1 MGGLEPSTPCMSS
14 KYSNQLSYTLK
25 VYLSISY
32 LFENSKINF
41 NLKNI
46 TKFSILFLTSECGYV
61 IMTILYLEFFG
72 EDIMKPQYLANESEM
87 LSNNDERIELPTII
101 SHAVGNAMAEV
112 VPALSSVLRL
122 ANLPLPVH
130 NFVARAEMVARDL
143 SAKTAALVELFSETD
158 SVSRPKMISLEIVQF
173 FEALTS
179 HLNETLADKT
189 SGSIEF
195 VLADDSER
203 GIILD
208 SKRVATILYHL
219 VANSLQHGR
228 TKNKN
233 IKLICKVTTDYFEMI
248 VRDYGGGV
256 PKEIQP
262 VLFTKFLEEFNIKQA
277 MVAGLPPRICGL
289 GLPLCRRLAHD
300 MDGELLFRNYRS
312 GAQFTLRVPQN
323 SHAMQEPTIYYPDDA
338 LLQSCMTSLWLYLEE
353 QKEKE
358 KKH

>member
-1 MGGLEPSTPCMSS
+1 MKS
-14 KYSNQLSYTLK
+14 QH
-25 VYLSISY
+25 
-32 LFENSKINF
+32 
-41 NLKNI
+41 
-46 TKFSILFLTSECGYV
+46 LT
-61 IMTILYLEFFG
+61 
-72 EDIMKPQYLANESEM
+72 NESEIS
-87 LSNNDERIELPTII
+87 SNNDVKIELPRII

-112 VPALSSVLRL
+112 VPALNSVLRL
-122 ANLPLPVH
+122 THLPLQVH
-130 NFVARAEMVARDL
+130 DFVVRAEMIARDL
-143 SAKTAALVELFSETD
+143 TAKTNSLSELFSETD

-195 VLADDSER
+195 VLDDDSER

-233 IKLICKVTTDYFEMI
+233 IKLICKVTKDYFEMI

-262 VLFTKFLEEFNIKQA
+262 VLFTKFLEEFNIKEA
-277 MVAGLPPRICGL
+277 MVAGLPPRICGI
-289 GLPLCRRLAHD
+289 GLPLCRKLAHD
-300 MDGELLFRNYRS
+300 MDGEIAFRNYRS

-323 SHAMQEPTIYYPDDA
+323 SHAMQEPTTYYPDDA

-358 KKH
+358 ERKKH